1 MNLGSIQLPINSAT
15 KTFGV
20 IGKRGGGKTYTGGVM
35 AEEFYK
41 AKIPFVVFDPIDTWY
56 GLRLS
61 VDGKGKGLPIVVF
74 GIEHADIKLDRD
86 MGRRIAQA
94 IVSRNVSCI
103 ISTFGMP
110 KKAQRWLIAEFA
122 EELLNIN
129 NTPRHVFIEEAHEFV
144 PQRVMGDLGR
154 TFNAVSNLVTMGRN
168 RGIGV
173 TILNQ
178 RAATV
183 NKDVLT
189 QIDTLIAMRSVG
201 PQDRKALREWVE
213 HHAAEGDFENF
224 IQSLPSLPT
233 GKAWLWSPEFLGVFE
248 QITIRKRETFHPD
261 REKIG
266 DKFEVPALASTDV
279 ENFIANF
286 TELEAKAKKQETNK
300 NRTKVKD
307 DEPAAI
313 IEPPAGQR
321 FDWPGPDKAEIIA
334 LRNEYESKLIAK
346 DSEARELL
354 SEIKHLKSIIENAQR
369 VLGGTCFDSKII
381 PISGT
386 NKNDAL
392 IEKLPKYEKDIMEAI
407 RQHPDIPFTNSQLA
421 TRSGKSFSSSAFRP
435 AIRKLI
441 RLGLLKEIGKELI
454 YQINP
459 EL

>member
-41 AKIPFVVFDPIDTWY
+41 DKIPFVVFDPIDTWY

-86 MGRRIAQA
+86 MGRRIAQS

-110 KKAQRWLIAEFA
+110 KKAQRWLIAEFS

-224 IQSLPSLPT
+224 INSLPSLPT

-248 QITIRKRETFHPD
+248 LITIRKRETYHPD

-266 DKFEVPALASTDV
+266 DKFEVPALASADV
-279 ENFIANF
+279 ESFISDFNRQA
-286 TELEAKAKKQETNK
+286 AKPKKQVAK
-300 NRTKVKD
+300 G
-307 DEPAAI
+307 DEPAAV
-313 IEPPAGQR
+313 IEPPSGKT
-321 FDWPGPDKAEIIA
+321 FPWPGPDKAEIIA
-334 LRNEYESKLIAK
+334 LRNEYESKLIGKDGELQSLRVEVNRLRTALANIAK
-346 DSEARELL
+346 LAGGYLPTNGTTAIVAVANDTVALWYSKLGNGGAGRMFKFLAENPGKQITRNQLALAAGL
-354 SEIKHLKSIIENAQR
+354 SANSGTFGTYLSKLKSNHLIVEQ
-369 VLGGTCFDSKII
+369 GG
-381 PISGT
+381 
-386 NKNDAL
+386 
-392 IEKLPKYEKDIMEAI
+392 Y
-407 RQHPDIPFTNSQLA
+407 
-421 TRSGKSFSSSAFRP
+421 
-435 AIRKLI
+435 
-441 RLGLLKEIGKELI
+441 